1 MEKRGQLT
9 IFIVVGIVI
18 ITVISLTLYMYFSSI
33 SQKEQ
38 TPFEVSHV
46 KEFVTLCLDEALES
60 GVAYCSG
67 GAKCSNFE
75 SDLGEPV
82 MIAFFDC
89 TGAKGE
95 KMQEKFPYYKT
106 SMGNA
111 DINIIKTKDQI
122 TATLS
127 LPVTIKRDDKEH
139 MLSDFVSEYRLKES
153 ACIPCPAC
161 DANCR
166 TQKPISVTI
175 LDITWKFDAGDY
187 VGLEDGGI
195 CLAC

>member
-1 MEKRGQLT
+1 MGKRGQLT
-9 IFIVVGIVI
+9 IFIVIGIVV
-18 ITVISLTLYMYFSSI
+18 ITVIILTLYMYFAST

-38 TPFEVSHV
+38 IPFEVSHV

-67 GAKCSNFE
+67 GTKCPNFE
-75 SDLGEPV
+75 EGLGEPV

-95 KMQEKFPYYKT
+95 KIQEKFPSYEIT
-106 SMGNA
+106 VGNA
-111 DINIIKTKDQI
+111 DINIIKSKDQI

-127 LPVTIKRDDKEH
+127 FPVMIKRDDKEH
-139 MLSDFVSEYRLKES
+139 TIDTFLSEYKLKEI
-153 ACIPCPAC
+153 ACIPCPTC
-161 DANCR
+161 DKNCR
-166 TQKPISVTI
+166 TQTPISVTV

-187 VGLEDGGI
+187 VGIDGGN